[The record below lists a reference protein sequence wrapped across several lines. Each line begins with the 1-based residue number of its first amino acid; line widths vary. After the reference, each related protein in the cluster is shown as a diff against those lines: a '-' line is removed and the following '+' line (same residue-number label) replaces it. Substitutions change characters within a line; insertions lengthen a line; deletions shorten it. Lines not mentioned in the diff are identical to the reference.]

1 MYKPRNIY
9 FTTNQG
15 NLVERIMSSDKFTRY
30 EYMALRYACCES
42 ISEVDYILSGSIVPC
57 ERYHHIG
64 YIACMRRIDIK
75 KLKKSYQRCI
85 NHLDKCCFKGE

>member
-1 MYKPRNIY
+1 MYKPRDKY
-9 FTTNQG
+9 FTTNLG

-42 ISEVDYILSGSIVPC
+42 ISKIDYVLRGYTVP
-57 ERYHHIG
+57 
-64 YIACMRRIDIK
+64 YIAYMRRIDVK

>member
-1 MYKPRNIY
+1 MYKPRDKY
-9 FTTNQG
+9 FTTNKG
-15 NLVERIMSSDKFTRY
+15 NLVERIMSSDKFTKY

-42 ISEVDYILSGSIVPC
+42 ISKIDCASSDNINLECYK
-57 ERYHHIG
+57 
-64 YIACMRRIDIK
+64 YIAYMKRTAIK

>member
-1 MYKPRNIY
+1 MYKPRNKY
-9 FTTNQG
+9 FTTNNG

-30 EYMALRYACCES
+30 EYMALRYACCEN
-42 ISEVDYILSGSIVPC
+42 ISKIDYVLNTYTVP
-57 ERYHHIG
+57 YG
-64 YIACMRRIDIK
+64 WYYYIRHMCRTDVK

>member
-1 MYKPRNIY
+1 MYKPRNKY
-9 FTTNQG
+9 FTTNKG

-30 EYMALRYACCES
+30 EYMALRYACCHS
-42 ISEVDYILSGSIVPC
+42 ISKVNFALNTRILPMDYYDLVYMI
-57 ERYHHIG
+57 R
-64 YIACMRRIDIK
+64 ADWK

>member
-1 MYKPRNIY
+1 MYKPRNKY
-9 FTTNQG
+9 FTTNNG

-42 ISEVDYILSGSIVPC
+42 ISKIDYVLSSYTVPYGK
-57 ERYHHIG
+57 YHF
-64 YIACMRRIDIK
+64 IAYMRRIDVK

>member
-1 MYKPRNIY
+1 MYKPRDKY
-9 FTTNQG
+9 FTTNLG

-30 EYMALRYACCES
+30 EYMALRYACCEN
-42 ISEVDYILSGSIVPC
+42 ISKIDCASSGDITLEC
-57 ERYHHIG
+57 YG
-64 YIACMRRIDIK
+64 YIAYMQRTTIK

>member
-1 MYKPRNIY
+1 MYKPRDKY
-9 FTTNQG
+9 FTTNLG

-42 ISEVDYILSGSIVPC
+42 INKVDRILSGDTNLQHY
-57 ERYHHIG
+57 E
-64 YIACMRRIDIK
+64 YIAYMKRTTVK